1 LVGEGLG
8 VLSPEVEG
16 NPVTVTWLAV
26 GVIVVDHTELI
37 VCVSVRSR
45 VRVDVLVKSSP
56 VGDTL
61 VDTLLDTTGVRL
73 TLVDWEGVFEFVV
86 L

>member
-1 LVGEGLG
+1 M
-8 VLSPEVEG
+8 EG

-26 GVIVVDHTELI
+26 GVIVVDRTELI

-73 TLVDWEGVFEFVV
+73 TLVDCEGVFEFVV

>member
-1 LVGEGLG
+1 MVGEGLG
-8 VLSPEVEG
+8 VSSAEVEG

-26 GVIVVDHTELI
+26 GVIVVDRTELI

-73 TLVDWEGVFEFVV
+73 TLVDCEGVFEFVV